1 MSELY
6 LPDETG
12 TVPLTPGPS
21 PAPAESAPQSSRPTP
36 GLTPLSLFL
45 VLLLGYVIIR
55 AQLVL
60 VLVILSI
67 LFATVIERPVTEL
80 VKRHV
85 PRGLAILTMYA
96 VILGGIVLGSILAS
110 PLISREAADFR
121 EEGPAQVRELR
132 NDWFASDNGILKGP
146 GVNLLDRVLTE
157 IDNPSGPPQE
167 VTVGIVTGVGGG
179 LLGALTVF
187 VIAFYYLTEKA
198 FLRQL
203 VLGQVRLES
212 RERVTRT
219 WDAVEAQLG
228 RWLRG
233 QFTLCLIIGTLSFI
247 GYGLMG
253 VQFWPLLGLWAGI
266 TEIIPIVGPW
276 IGGAPAVI
284 IAMTQSWEKAIMVTV
299 FVVLLQFLENSVLVP
314 RVMRGA
320 VGLSPLTVFVAI
332 LAGTQMLGIVG
343 ALLAIPV
350 AAAVQVILSQY
361 LEGRRLANR
370 AAEPALP
377 TWRWMRGSSA
387 ALSPPTSIRPPA
399 PPKR

>member
-6 LPDETG
+6 LPDENG
-12 TVPLTPGPS
+12 AIPLAPVPGPAE
-21 PAPAESAPQSSRPTP
+21 PAPQPSRT

-67 LFATVIERPVTEL
+67 LFATVIERPVGEL
-80 VKRHV
+80 AKRHI
-85 PRGLAILTMYA
+85 PRGLAILMMYA
-96 VILGGIVLGSILAS
+96 LIIGGIILGSILAS
-110 PLISREAADFR
+110 PLISDQAAEFR
-121 EEGPAQVRELR
+121 EKGPTQVRDLR
-132 NDWFASDNGILKGP
+132 NDWQTSDNGILAGP
-146 GVNLLDRVLTE
+146 GKDLLDSVLTE
-157 IDNPSGPPQE
+157 IDNPSSPPRE

-187 VIAFYYLTEKA
+187 VIAFYYLTEKLL
-198 FLRQL
+198 LRQL
-203 VLGQVRLES
+203 VLSQVRLES
-212 RERVTRT
+212 RERVTNT

-233 QFTLCLIIGTLSFI
+233 QFTLCLIIGTLSLI
-247 GYGLMG
+247 GYGALG

-276 IGGAPAVI
+276 LGGAPAVI
-284 IAMTQSWEKAIMVTV
+284 IAMTQGWDKAIMVAI
-299 FVVLLQFLENSVLVP
+299 FVVILQFLENSILVP

-350 AAAVQVILSQY
+350 AAAVQVVLSQY

-377 TWRWMRGSSA
+377 SWRWMRGPSA
-387 ALSPPTSIRPPA
+387 ALAPPTSIRPPA
-399 PPKR
+399 KRNR

>member
-6 LPDETG
+6 LPDESG
-12 TVPLTPGPS
+12 TIPLAPTPVPAE
-21 PAPAESAPQSSRPTP
+21 PAPQPSRP
-36 GLTPLSLFL
+36 GLTPVSLFL

-60 VLVILSI
+60 VLVILAI

-80 VKRHV
+80 AKRHV
-85 PRGLAILTMYA
+85 PRGLAILMMYA
-96 VILGGIVLGSILAS
+96 LIIGGIVLGSILAS
-110 PLISREAADFR
+110 PLISSEAEDFR
-121 EEGPAQVRELR
+121 EAGPTQVRELR
-132 NDWFASDNGILKGP
+132 NDWRVSDNGILAGP

-157 IDNPSGPPQE
+157 IDNPSSPDEE

-203 VLGQVRLES
+203 VLGQIRLES

-233 QFTLCLIIGTLSFI
+233 QFTLCLIIGTLSLI
-247 GYGLMG
+247 GYGSMG

-284 IAMTQSWEKAIMVTV
+284 IAMTQGWDKAIMVTI
-299 FVVLLQFLENSVLVP
+299 FVVILQFLENSVLVP

-332 LAGTQMLGIVG
+332 LAGTQMLGIIG

-350 AAAVQVILSQY
+350 AAAVQVILSEY

-370 AAEPALP
+370 ALEPALP
-377 TWRWMRGSSA
+377 SWRWMRGPNA
-387 ALSPPTSIRPPA
+387 VLSPPTSIRPPRS
-399 PPKR
+399 PKR

>member
-12 TVPLTPGPS
+12 TIPLAPTPVPAE
-21 PAPAESAPQSSRPTP
+21 PAPQPSRP
-36 GLTPLSLFL
+36 GLTPVSLFL

-60 VLVILSI
+60 VLVILAI

-80 VKRHV
+80 AKRHV
-85 PRGLAILTMYA
+85 PRGLAILMMYA
-96 VILGGIVLGSILAS
+96 LIIGGIVLGSILAS
-110 PLISREAADFR
+110 PLISSEAEDFR
-121 EEGPAQVRELR
+121 EAGPTQVRELR
-132 NDWFASDNGILKGP
+132 NDWRVSDNGILAGP

-157 IDNPSGPPQE
+157 IDNPSSPDEE

-203 VLGQVRLES
+203 VLGQIRLES

-233 QFTLCLIIGTLSFI
+233 QFTLCLIIGTLSLI
-247 GYGLMG
+247 GYGSMG

-284 IAMTQSWEKAIMVTV
+284 IAMTQGWDKAIMVTI
-299 FVVLLQFLENSVLVP
+299 FVVILQFLENSVLVP

-332 LAGTQMLGIVG
+332 LAGTQMLGIIG

-350 AAAVQVILSQY
+350 AAAVQVILSEY

-370 AAEPALP
+370 ALEPALP
-377 TWRWMRGSSA
+377 SWRWMRGPNA
-387 ALSPPTSIRPPA
+387 VLSPPTSIRPPRS
-399 PPKR
+399 PKR

>member
-6 LPDETG
+6 LPDENG
-12 TVPLTPGPS
+12 AIPLAPVPGPAE
-21 PAPAESAPQSSRPTP
+21 PAPQPSRT

-67 LFATVIERPVTEL
+67 LFATVIERPVGEL
-80 VKRHV
+80 AKRHI
-85 PRGLAILTMYA
+85 PRGLAILMMYA
-96 VILGGIVLGSILAS
+96 LIIGGIVLGSILAS
-110 PLISREAADFR
+110 PLISDQAAEFR
-121 EEGPAQVRELR
+121 EKGPTQVRDLR
-132 NDWFASDNGILKGP
+132 NDWQTSDNGILAGP
-146 GVNLLDRVLTE
+146 GKDLLDSVLTE
-157 IDNPSGPPQE
+157 IDNPSSPPRE

-187 VIAFYYLTEKA
+187 VIAFYYLTEKLL
-198 FLRQL
+198 LRQL
-203 VLGQVRLES
+203 VLSQVRLES
-212 RERVTRT
+212 RERVTNT

-233 QFTLCLIIGTLSFI
+233 QFTLCLIIGTLSLI
-247 GYGLMG
+247 GYGALG

-276 IGGAPAVI
+276 LGGAPAVI
-284 IAMTQSWEKAIMVTV
+284 IAMTQGWDKAIMVAI
-299 FVVLLQFLENSVLVP
+299 FVVILQFLENSILVP

-350 AAAVQVILSQY
+350 AAAVQVVLSQY

-377 TWRWMRGSSA
+377 SWRWMRGPSA
-387 ALSPPTSIRPPA
+387 ALAPPTSIRPPA
-399 PPKR
+399 KRNR

>member
-12 TVPLTPGPS
+12 TIPLTPPPLPAE
-21 PAPAESAPQSSRPTP
+21 PAPQPSRP
-36 GLTPLSLFL
+36 GLTPVSLFL

-60 VLVILSI
+60 VLVILAI

-80 VKRHV
+80 AKRHV
-85 PRGLAILTMYA
+85 PRGLAILMMYA
-96 VILGGIVLGSILAS
+96 LIIGGIVLASILAS
-110 PLISREAADFR
+110 PLISSEAEDFR
-121 EEGPAQVRELR
+121 EAGPTQVRELR
-132 NDWFASDNGILKGP
+132 NDWRVSDNGILAGP

-157 IDNPSGPPQE
+157 IDNPSSPDEQ

-179 LLGALTVF
+179 LLGALTIF

-203 VLGQVRLES
+203 VLGQVRLEA

-233 QFTLCLIIGTLSFI
+233 QFTLCLIIGTLSLI
-247 GYGLMG
+247 GYGAMG

-284 IAMTQSWEKAIMVTV
+284 IAMTQGWDKAIMVTI
-299 FVVLLQFLENSVLVP
+299 FVVILQFLENSVLVP

-332 LAGTQMLGIVG
+332 LAGTQMLGIIG

-350 AAAVQVILSQY
+350 AAAVQVILSEY
-361 LEGRRLANR
+361 LEGRRQANR
-370 AAEPALP
+370 ALEPALP
-377 TWRWMRGSSA
+377 SWRWMRGPNA
-387 ALSPPTSIRPPA
+387 VLSPPTSIRPPRS
-399 PPKR
+399 PKR

>member
-1 MSELY
+1 MSEIY
-6 LPDETG
+6 LPDENG
-12 TVPLTPGPS
+12 TAPLTPGPGPS
-21 PAPAESAPQSSRPTP
+21 PVEAASQPSRP

-60 VLVILSI
+60 VLVILAI

-80 VKRHV
+80 AKRHI
-85 PRGLAILTMYA
+85 PRGLAILMMYA
-96 VILGGIVLGSILAS
+96 LIIGGIVLGSILAS
-110 PLISREAADFR
+110 PTISKEVSEFR
-121 EEGPAQVRELR
+121 DDGPTQVRELR
-132 NDWFASDNGILKGP
+132 NDWFASNNGILKGP
-146 GVNLLDRVLTE
+146 GVNMLDRVLTE
-157 IDNPSGPPQE
+157 IDNPSSPPQE

-187 VIAFYYLTEKA
+187 VIAFYYMTEKA

-212 RERVTRT
+212 RERVTKT

-233 QFTLCLIIGTLSFI
+233 QFTLCLIIGTLSLI
-247 GYGLMG
+247 GYGAMG

-284 IAMTQSWEKAIMVTV
+284 IAMTQGWDKAIMVTV

-370 AAEPALP
+370 ATEPTLP
-377 TWRWMRGSSA
+377 TWRWMRGPSA
-387 ALSPPTSIRPPA
+387 ALSPPTSIRPPSSS
-399 PPKR
+399 KRSR

>member
-6 LPDETG
+6 LPDESG
-12 TVPLTPGPS
+12 TIPLAPTPVPAE
-21 PAPAESAPQSSRPTP
+21 PAPQPSRP
-36 GLTPLSLFL
+36 GLTPVSLFL

-60 VLVILSI
+60 VLVILAI

-80 VKRHV
+80 AKRHV
-85 PRGLAILTMYA
+85 PRGLAILMMYA
-96 VILGGIVLGSILAS
+96 LIIGGIVLGSILAS
-110 PLISREAADFR
+110 PLISSEAEDFR
-121 EEGPAQVRELR
+121 EAGPTQVRELR
-132 NDWFASDNGILKGP
+132 NDWRVSDNGILAGP

-157 IDNPSGPPQE
+157 IDNPSSPDEE

-203 VLGQVRLES
+203 VLGQIRLES

-233 QFTLCLIIGTLSFI
+233 QFTLCLIIGTLSLI
-247 GYGLMG
+247 GYGAMG

-284 IAMTQSWEKAIMVTV
+284 IAMTQGWDKAIMVTI
-299 FVVLLQFLENSVLVP
+299 FVVILQFLENSVLVP

-332 LAGTQMLGIVG
+332 LAGTQMLGIIG

-350 AAAVQVILSQY
+350 AAAVQVILSEY

-370 AAEPALP
+370 ALEPALP
-377 TWRWMRGSSA
+377 SWRWMRGPNA
-387 ALSPPTSIRPPA
+387 VLSPPTSIRPPRS
-399 PPKR
+399 PKR

>member
-12 TVPLTPGPS
+12 TIPLAPTPVPAE
-21 PAPAESAPQSSRPTP
+21 PAPQPSRP
-36 GLTPLSLFL
+36 GLTPVSLFL

-60 VLVILSI
+60 VLVILAI

-80 VKRHV
+80 AKRHV
-85 PRGLAILTMYA
+85 PRGLAILMMYA
-96 VILGGIVLGSILAS
+96 LIIGGIVLGSILAS
-110 PLISREAADFR
+110 PLISSEAEDFR
-121 EEGPAQVRELR
+121 EAGPTQVRELR
-132 NDWFASDNGILKGP
+132 NDWRVSDNGILAGP

-157 IDNPSGPPQE
+157 IDNPSSPDEE

-203 VLGQVRLES
+203 VLGQIRLES

-233 QFTLCLIIGTLSFI
+233 QFTLCLIIGTLSLI
-247 GYGLMG
+247 GYGAMG

-284 IAMTQSWEKAIMVTV
+284 IAMTQGWDKAIMVTI
-299 FVVLLQFLENSVLVP
+299 FVVILQFLENSVLVP

-332 LAGTQMLGIVG
+332 LAGTQMLGIIG

-350 AAAVQVILSQY
+350 AAAVQVILSEY

-370 AAEPALP
+370 ALEPALP
-377 TWRWMRGSSA
+377 SWRWMRGPNA
-387 ALSPPTSIRPPA
+387 VLSPPTSIRPPRS
-399 PPKR
+399 PKR